1 MCIWLESE
9 RSAYYIMV
17 FPAHWFYIILTQLCA
32 YIKIGCESERR
43 LKEMI
48 VDYLVPSAVT
58 YFHLDPDIFLSC
70 HLHTQQTALSNIIL
84 VFSDPVD

>member
-1 MCIWLESE
+1 
-9 RSAYYIMV
+9 
-17 FPAHWFYIILTQLCA
+17 
-32 YIKIGCESERR
+32 
-43 LKEMI
+43 MI

-70 HLHTQQTALSNIIL
+70 HLHTQQTALSNIVL